1 MANHKKHRNSH
12 KKKLMKRIAWGAVAV
27 VVLLLA
33 GVWAWKSPLVQSRV
47 QASFGNNAA
56 YQKKEY
62 DHQRAIAKKKYGKQA
77 SSAVSAKKTTTEEK
91 QDSSS
96 EQASEN
102 STASSTSSSAHK
114 TDSGK
119 YTYITVE
126 SGEYLSTIAS
136 EYGTTVDELMELN
149 DLDSREISAGARLKV
164 PSDGNSTASSSAAS
178 DSSTT
183 DGDTAAQDQ

>member
-77 SSAVSAKKTTTEEK
+77 DSAASAKKTTTEEK
-91 QDSSS
+91 QDSTSKQSS
-96 EQASEN
+96 ESSAAS
-102 STASSTSSSAHK
+102 SSSAHK
-114 TDSGK
+114 ADSGK

-164 PSDGNSTASSSAAS
+164 PSDGNSIASSSAAS
-178 DSSTT
+178 DSSTA
-183 DGDTAAQDQ
+183 DSDTAAQDQ